1 MNVMTQRHFDE
12 ELSDLKTKLLRMAG
26 QAEDQIDKALTAL
39 VTRDSALARQV
50 IERDHQVN
58 ALDVEIDEESIRLLA
73 LHQPAARDLRLV
85 TTAMKIATELERIS
99 DLAENVCERA
109 IELNEE
115 PQLKPYID
123 IPMMGKMARMMVKQS
138 IDAFVKDDAA
148 LARKVL
154 TDDDFVDDL
163 MEQLFRELLSFMLED
178 TRTISRAIRLSFIAK
193 YLERMADT
201 DPSNAE
207 NGGELGYFSKGT
219 MVEEFE
225 NIAFSMNV
233 GEISDP
239 VKTDYGY
246 HLIHLTD
253 KKEAKEA
260 NFEDHKEEIK
270 QTLFDQKISTLYSTW
285 ITEQREKLEIES
297 TLVKE

>member
-1 MNVMTQRHFDE
+1 MQRHFDE

-26 QAEDQIDKALTAL
+26 QVEDQIDQALTAL

-50 IERDHQVN
+50 IERDHLVN
-58 ALDVEIDEESIRLLA
+58 ALDVEIDEESIQLLA

-99 DLAENVCERA
+99 DLAKNVCERA

-123 IPMMGKMARMMVKQS
+123 IPMMGNMARMMVKQS
-138 IDAFVKDDAA
+138 IDAFVKDDAM

-178 TRTISRAIRLSFIAK
+178 ARTISRAIRLSFIAK
-193 YLERMADT
+193 YLERMADHAT
-201 DPSNAE
+201 
-207 NGGELGYFSKGT
+207 
-219 MVEEFE
+219 
-225 NIAFSMNV
+225 NIAELVVYLVEGKIIRHTTPSGPSKV
-233 GEISDP
+233 DI
-239 VKTDYGY
+239 
-246 HLIHLTD
+246 
-253 KKEAKEA
+253 AK
-260 NFEDHKEEIK
+260 
-270 QTLFDQKISTLYSTW
+270 S
-285 ITEQREKLEIES
+285 
-297 TLVKE
+297 

>member
-1 MNVMTQRHFDE
+1 MPQRHFDE

-39 VTRDSALARQV
+39 VTRDSALAREV
-50 IERDHQVN
+50 IERDHLVN

-123 IPMMGKMARMMVKQS
+123 IPMMGNMARMMVKQS
-138 IDAFVKDDAA
+138 IDAFVKDDSQ

-163 MEQLFRELLSFMLED
+163 MEQIFRELLSFMIED

-193 YLERMADT
+193 YLERMADHAT
-201 DPSNAE
+201 
-207 NGGELGYFSKGT
+207 
-219 MVEEFE
+219 
-225 NIAFSMNV
+225 NIAELV
-233 GEISDP
+233 VYLVEG
-239 VKTDYGY
+239 
-246 HLIHLTD
+246 
-253 KKEAKEA
+253 
-260 NFEDHKEEIK
+260 
-270 QTLFDQKISTLYSTW
+270 KIIRHTTPPPPSKIDRATS
-285 ITEQREKLEIES
+285 
-297 TLVKE
+297 